1 MKSLD
6 ETDRRIV
13 ILLQKEA
20 RLSNA
25 EIARRIGMAP
35 SAVFERIRKLET
47 NGVIRAY
54 EARLNP
60 SAVNCGLLAYVSIR
74 SDQMATSRETEQL
87 LAALPEIQELHHI
100 TGEDAFLAKVRVPDT
115 EALDLLL
122 RDKIYHIP
130 GIRGTRTTIVLTTAK
145 ETLAL
150 PLNLAEEDASA

>member
-6 ETDRRIV
+6 DTDRRIV
-13 ILLQKEA
+13 MLLQKEA

-74 SDQMATSRETEQL
+74 SDQMATSRDTERL

-115 EALDLLL
+115 ED
-122 RDKIYHIP
+122 P
-130 GIRGTRTTIVLTTAK
+130 
-145 ETLAL
+145 
-150 PLNLAEEDASA
+150 